1 MTEKKILQRGLWF
14 EEFEEGVT
22 YLHRPGRTV
31 TEADNTLF
39 TTQTMNTQPLHLD
52 AAWAAE
58 QPGFRG
64 ERLVNS
70 MFTLSTVV
78 GLSVSQ
84 LTLGTIVANLGFT
97 EVKFPAPM
105 FHGDTLYVE
114 TTCIAK
120 RKSKSRPNQ
129 GIVEL
134 KHIGRNQDGTI
145 VCEAT
150 RSTMMQCRADA
161 ESSDAAIGGETGSP
175 AHTGSAGS
183 SPAYT
188 EPAPG
193 SPAHTGSAGSGPAH
207 TDPATGGPAHTGSAG
222 SGPAHVAEI
231 NNGERRS

>member
-52 AAWAAE
+52 AAWAAD
-58 QPGFRG
+58 QPGFKG

-70 MFTLSTVV
+70 MFTLSAVV

-105 FHGDTLYVE
+105 FHGDTLYAE
-114 TTCIAK
+114 TTCVAK
-120 RKSKSRPNQ
+120 RLSKSRPNQ

-134 KHIGRNQDGTI
+134 KHIGRNQDGTV
-145 VCEAT
+145 VCEAI
-150 RSTMMQCRADA
+150 RSTMMQCRPT
-161 ESSDAAIGGETGSP
+161 GET
-175 AHTGSAGS
+175 AA
-183 SPAYT
+183 
-188 EPAPG
+188 E
-193 SPAHTGSAGSGPAH
+193 
-207 TDPATGGPAHTGSAG
+207 TGGD
-222 SGPAHVAEI
+222 EQ
-231 NNGERRS
+231 